1 MLAPVTYTAMNRYF
15 LSKRNFANS
24 IAQAVAALI
33 YIWFATIFQYLME
46 TYGRRGTQA
55 LIAALS
61 LHTLLGAIM
70 FQPVKKHM
78 VKRVLE
84 SELPKNLVEGKLFRW

>member
-1 MLAPVTYTAMNRYF
+1 MNRYF
-15 LSKRNFANS
+15 LGRRNFANS
-24 IAQAVAALI
+24 IAQAAAALI
-33 YIWFATIFQYLME
+33 YIWWATIFQYWME
-46 TYGRRGTQA
+46 TYGRRGTIA

-70 FQPVKKHM
+70 FQPVEKHM

-84 SELPKNLVEGKLFRW
+84 SGLPKKLAQGKLFLS